1 MKVSDLSVK
10 LSFLSVNISR
20 HTLNISKLTEALG
33 GLRDRATRRLEEHR
47 DDRLDGTAE
56 PRTRRSA
63 KGGQFRKGAQI
74 GPRRRVGFA
83 GGPPRQRGSSG
94 AGGAARRYTVVV
106 PHEPAAVV
114 VPAAHV
120 RAAVAVADVVK
131 MSV

>member
-1 MKVSDLSVK
+1 MK

-33 GLRDRATRRLEEHR
+33 GLRDRPRWLEEHR

-56 PRTRRSA
+56 PRARRSA
-63 KGGQFRKGAQI
+63 KGRQFWKGAQI

-83 GGPPRQRGSSG
+83 GGPPRQRGSRG

-120 RAAVAVADVVK
+120 RAAVAVADVVI